1 MKKIID
7 ELINNSIKGVDV
19 YRYNNATWLIF
30 TDENRWVVEMTDEGT
45 LWYNYKF
52 FNDIMKYVSMDP
64 KEYEGYI
71 TQWANDY
78 FFKGVKEFKGNR
90 LYQDGYINHVVDNG
104 VKKMGDSNSIRVQN
118 RGQNLTW
125 RIVKDV
131 KPNVVFHGINDEC
144 MSYVPCGGNITDI
157 WRIIEEGVKN
167 VMPSKATSKSG
178 IHFDDVMCSGN
189 ITDVS
194 LIVEQGI
201 KNTYP
206 ETDNEF
212 VEADIIIKNGIKNT
226 YPDRNSGDYDW
237 SNEFEADKVIERGV
251 KV

>member
-7 ELINNSIKGVDV
+7 ELINNSIRGVDV

-30 TDENRWVVEMTDEGT
+30 TDDNKWIVELTDEGT

-52 FNDIMKYVSMDP
+52 FNDMMRYVSMDP

-71 TQWANDY
+71 TGWANDY
-78 FFKGVKEFKGNR
+78 FFK
-90 LYQDGYINHVVDNG
+90 D
-104 VKKMGDSNSIRVQN
+104 VKKMGDSNSIRIQN

-131 KPNVVFHGINDEC
+131 KPNVVFHGINNEC

-206 ETDNEF
+206 
-212 VEADIIIKNGIKNT
+212 
-226 YPDRNSGDYDW
+226 DRNSGDYDW

-251 KV
+251 KL

>member
-7 ELINNSIKGVDV
+7 ELINNSIRGVDV

-30 TDENRWVVEMTDEGT
+30 TDDNKWIVELTDEGT

-52 FNDIMKYVSMDP
+52 FNDMMRYVSMDP

-71 TQWANDY
+71 TGWANDY
-78 FFKGVKEFKGNR
+78 FFK
-90 LYQDGYINHVVDNG
+90 D
-104 VKKMGDSNSIRVQN
+104 VKKMGDSNSIRIQN

-131 KPNVVFHGINDEC
+131 KPNVVFHGINNEC

-206 ETDNEF
+206 
-212 VEADIIIKNGIKNT
+212 
-226 YPDRNSGDYDW
+226 DRNSGDYDW

-251 KV
+251 KI

>member
-1 MKKIID
+1 MKKIIN
-7 ELINNSIKGVDV
+7 ELINNSIRGVDV
-19 YRYNNATWLIF
+19 YRYNDATWLIF
-30 TDENRWVVEMTDEGT
+30 TDENKWIVELTDEGT
-45 LWYNYKF
+45 LWYNYRF
-52 FNDIMKYVSMDP
+52 FNDMMRYVSMDP

-71 TQWANDY
+71 TGWANDY
-78 FFKGVKEFKGNR
+78 FFK
-90 LYQDGYINHVVDNG
+90 D
-104 VKKMGDSNSIRVQN
+104 VKKMGNSNSIRVQN

-125 RIVKDV
+125 RIVKSI

-144 MSYVPCGGNITDI
+144 MSYMPCSGNVTDI

-206 ETDNEF
+206 
-212 VEADIIIKNGIKNT
+212 
-226 YPDRNSGDYDW
+226 DRNSGDYDW

-251 KV
+251 KL